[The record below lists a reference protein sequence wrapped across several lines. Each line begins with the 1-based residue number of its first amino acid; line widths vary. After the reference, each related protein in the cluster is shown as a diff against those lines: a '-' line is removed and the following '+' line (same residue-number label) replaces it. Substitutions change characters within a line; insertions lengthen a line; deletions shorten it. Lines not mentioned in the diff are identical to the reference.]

1 MSNLSTLP
9 PTTESFSEVKVKRA
23 HLLAC
28 TWMNALSSEPPDM
41 PPEGF
46 WLLQEATQSL
56 SPATVPCGVT
66 MAPDDI
72 LKFIKCQCESESL
85 CFFSTLWVQ

>member
-1 MSNLSTLP
+1 
-9 PTTESFSEVKVKRA
+9 
-23 HLLAC
+23 
-28 TWMNALSSEPPDM
+28 M

-46 WLLQEATQSL
+46 GLLRKEATQIL

-72 LKFIKCQCESESL
+72 FKFIKCQCESESL
-85 CFFSTLWVQ
+85 CFFSTL

>member
-1 MSNLSTLP
+1 
-9 PTTESFSEVKVKRA
+9 
-23 HLLAC
+23 
-28 TWMNALSSEPPDM
+28 MNALSSEPPDM

-46 WLLQEATQSL
+46 GLLRNEATQIL
-56 SPATVPCGVT
+56 SPATVPRGVT

-72 LKFIKCQCESESL
+72 LKFVKCQCESESL